1 MKARV
6 WMAVV
11 TIAALISAPL
21 SHAASEKIGIFET
34 ILESS
39 GSFSETTDAL
49 ESAIDTSGL
58 VLHGSHDVRVPD
70 GAHERACGCGDDEY
84 CNDAGE
90 CEALVGKR

>member
-21 SHAASEKIGIFET
+21 SHAANEKIGIFES

-39 GSFSETTDAL
+39 QSFSETTTAL
-49 ESAIDTSGL
+49 ESALEESAFE
-58 VLHGSHDVRVPD
+58 LHATHDVRVPE
-70 GAHERACGCGDDEY
+70 GAHQARVFRIDVPC
-84 CNDAGE
+84 
-90 CEALVGKR
+90 LR